1 INFIFQDMGIMDIY
15 HYLIDEISDPRV
27 SDWPLMSNP
36 FGVILISLAYLS
48 FVLYLGPL
56 YMKKRKPYAL
66 IKTMICYNIFVAT
79 ASAIIFYGLLTSGY
93 TTHLSMGCEPFVIS
107 NDSMSL
113 SMARWV
119 WWVLI
124 LKITELAD
132 TVIFIFRKKYNQIS
146 FLHVY
151 HHTVTLFLAW
161 ITCKYA
167 PGGMWTFIMM
177 PNCIVHVIMYIYY
190 LCACL
195 GPKMQKIVAPWK
207 KYVTRLQLIHTDIWN
222 SAFRVICSYTRTSLW
237 LQRSCNSITGFS
249 RGIEK
254 FRKRC
259 LQNHMCSRRISIR
272 FAFERNSEGQGDG
285 WMKARSTVFN

>member
-1 INFIFQDMGIMDIY
+1 MGIMDIY

-93 TTHLSMGCEPFVIS
+93 TTHLSMRCEPFVIS
-107 NDSMSL
+107 DDSMSL
-113 SMARWV
+113 SIMKFYYYLQMARWV

-177 PNCIVHVIMYIYY
+177 PNCVVHVIMYTYY

-207 KYVTRLQLIHTDIWN
+207 KYVTRLQLVCNYFTSIYIRYTILYYTMFHLIFN
-222 SAFRVICSYTRTSLW
+222 RCFKIISAFRVIC
-237 LQRSCNSITGFS
+237 TG
-249 RGIEK
+249 G
-254 FRKRC
+254 
-259 LQNHMCSRRISIR
+259 RRL
-272 FAFERNSEGQGDG
+272 
-285 WMKARSTVFN
+285 TVPFLIK

>member
-1 INFIFQDMGIMDIY
+1 
-15 HYLIDEISDPRV
+15 
-27 SDWPLMSNP
+27 
-36 FGVILISLAYLS
+36 
-48 FVLYLGPL
+48 
-56 YMKKRKPYAL
+56 
-66 IKTMICYNIFVAT
+66 
-79 ASAIIFYGLLTSGY
+79 
-93 TTHLSMGCEPFVIS
+93 
-107 NDSMSL
+107 
-113 SMARWV
+113 MARWV

-177 PNCIVHVIMYIYY
+177 PNCVVHVIMYTYY

-207 KYVTRLQLIHTDIWN
+207 KYVTRLQLIQFTIMMIHTFQ
-222 SAFRVICSYTRTSLW
+222 AFLPSCEPTRKPLAYIYMSQVVIVFHMFLDYYRKSYLRKK
-237 LQRSCNSITGFS
+237 
-249 RGIEK
+249 IE
-254 FRKRC
+254 
-259 LQNHMCSRRISIR
+259 
-272 FAFERNSEGQGDG
+272 
-285 WMKARSTVFN
+285 

>member
-1 INFIFQDMGIMDIY
+1 MISIFF
-15 HYLIDEISDPRV
+15 LRFSDPRV

-79 ASAIIFYGLLTSGY
+79 ASAIIFYGLLTSGF

-107 NDSMSL
+107 DDSMSL

-151 HHTVTLFLAW
+151 HHTVTFLLAW

-177 PNCIVHVIMYIYY
+177 PNCVVHVIMYTYY

-207 KYVTRLQLIHTDIWN
+207 KYVTRLQLIQFTIMMIHTFQ
-222 SAFRVICSYTRTSLW
+222 AFLPSCEPTRKPLAYIYMSQVVVVFYMFLDYYRKSYLRKK
-237 LQRSCNSITGFS
+237 
-249 RGIEK
+249 IE
-254 FRKRC
+254 
-259 LQNHMCSRRISIR
+259 
-272 FAFERNSEGQGDG
+272 
-285 WMKARSTVFN
+285 

>member
-1 INFIFQDMGIMDIY
+1 MIQSAIHDMGIMDIY

-36 FGVILISLAYLS
+36 FGIILISLAYLS

-56 YMKKRKPYAL
+56 YMKKRKSYAL

-107 NDSMSL
+107 DDSMSL

-151 HHTVTLFLAW
+151 HHTVTIFLAW

-177 PNCIVHVIMYIYY
+177 PNCVVHVIMYIYY

-207 KYVTRLQLIHTDIWN
+207 KYVTRLQLIQFTIMVIHTFQALLPSCEPTRKPLAYIYM
-222 SAFRVICSYTRTSLW
+222 SQVVIVFYMFLDYYRKSYLRKK
-237 LQRSCNSITGFS
+237 
-249 RGIEK
+249 IE
-254 FRKRC
+254 
-259 LQNHMCSRRISIR
+259 
-272 FAFERNSEGQGDG
+272 
-285 WMKARSTVFN
+285 